1 MIDHKNSQEDVE
13 EAGEL
18 VFRQNKQTNEP
29 ITHHTK
35 FDYYDDYDHDHEHT
49 HEHDHH
55 DHYHQQHDDI
65 IH

>member
-1 MIDHKNSQEDVE
+1 MIILKMIDHNNSQEDVE

-35 FDYYDDYDHDHEHT
+35 LDYYDNYDD
-49 HEHDHH
+49 
-55 DHYHQQHDDI
+55 QLS
-65 IH
+65 

>member
-1 MIDHKNSQEDVE
+1 MIMIILKMIDHNNSQEDVE

-35 FDYYDDYDHDHEHT
+35 LDYYDNYDDQLSSEG
-49 HEHDHH
+49 EPSNLF
-55 DHYHQQHDDI
+55 QKCL
-65 IH
+65 